1 MKGVVVRYK
10 TLSNPEKLKKYEKE
24 YDLVLPQKMGGSGN
38 NILNKEIKEIKKWVN
53 KHNIKELF
61 ITNLSKKEAE
71 KLQKELGIDVEII
84 KNNKNISDKI
94 FALLL
99 LLKRLS
105 IKGNL
110 KVKEDFEWLKE
121 KLQKNITKATFLN
134 YLKDIEII
142 LNDDRFNKREVV
154 EVKHIKKSEIELN
167 LIRKGDLILK
177 IFNEIDDVE
186 KLSEYLVEIDDETM
200 QMLDEITKKRV
211 KSLKEKIIYKQK
223 PFENLD
229 NIRDIFLEFE
239 EAIKNRKIIEFIEKE
254 DGVIHYNIIPLK
266 LVFMENN
273 WYLAG
278 VDKNKVKFF
287 RLNFIDDFKI
297 GKKEFSKNSLKKE
310 YFRFLEEFETPF
322 TEFGKKWKKLV
333 LKVDKSKKHYFE
345 KKVHFPREKDK
356 ETDKDGNLIIEC
368 AYTQPLEVLPIIK
381 KWLPFVEV
389 IESEDGSVEEELKK
403 DLLLALN
410 KLS

>member
-154 EVKHIKKSEIELN
+154 EVKNINKSEIELN

-200 QMLDEITKKRV
+200 HMLDEITKKRV